1 MISAIPVSDN
11 DPRRQTVR
19 EWLDRHPT
27 PSARDLVE
35 AGYAAPHWPEP
46 WGKNADPMTQLV
58 IEDELQRA
66 GVSIPLNPNAILY
79 TGPSLL
85 LGGTDE
91 QRARYLPPMLAA
103 EEMWCRLYSEPDAGS
118 DLTAI
123 RTRGERRGDV
133 FIINGGK
140 LWAPLAQIAVLG
152 GLLVRTSGKPGD
164 REGLTY
170 LICPMD
176 LPGITLNRVRDLA
189 GGYRFNELFFDNV
202 EIPIE
207 NLVGVV
213 DEGILVA
220 ESRFHYERVTTARG
234 AAFGNGPG
242 APDLIEFIKRE
253 GIDLGPVMR
262 DRVAATY
269 GESEVLRA
277 MAISIARSR
286 QLGIDTER
294 VERARKILLER
305 HGKSLGFLAGD
316 LTSAGG
322 GIVPDSDIGA
332 EAFWHNAFLSAAS
345 ITIGAGTPEIQLE
358 ELGDLLLRTP

>member
-1 MISAIPVSDN
+1 MISAIPVPDN
-11 DPRRQTVR
+11 DPRRQSVR
-19 EWLDRHPT
+19 DWLGEHPA

-46 WGKNADPMTQLV
+46 WGKGADAMTQLV

-66 GVSIPLNPNAILY
+66 GVSLPLNPNAILF

-118 DLTAI
+118 DLAAI

-133 FIINGGK
+133 FVINGGK

-152 GLLVRTSGKPGD
+152 GLLVRTGGKPGE
-164 REGLTY
+164 RGGLTY

-202 EIPIE
+202 EIPVQ
-207 NLVGVV
+207 NLVGVEN
-213 DEGILVA
+213 EGIVVA

-242 APDLIEFIKRE
+242 APDLIEFIKHE
-253 GIDLGPVMR
+253 GIELDPIMR
-262 DRVAATY
+262 DRVATIY
-269 GESEVLRA
+269 GDSEILRA

-286 QLGIDTER
+286 QLGYETEPT
-294 VERARKILLER
+294 ERARKILLER
-305 HGKSLGFLAGD
+305 HGRSLGFLAGD
-316 LTSAGG
+316 LTSGGG
-322 GIVPDSDIGA
+322 GIVPDSDNAA
-332 EAFWHNAFLSAAS
+332 EMFWHNAFLSAAS

-358 ELGDLLLRTP
+358 ELGDILLGT